1 MTSKARKSLEERAQQ
16 AILQYAFFRPES
28 AVVLAV
34 TLLLAAL
41 AGMAGL
47 ESVDFPAFLET
58 LFSYLPW
65 FVWLGGGL
73 LGEAALVYS
82 SLTDPEAHRRVVA
95 AMLADEFEPERL
107 HNPWLQQQVSE
118 AFDYRSRIT
127 AAIRERRASVLKEHL
142 IDTAGQLDEWL
153 EEVYGLAQRLDRY
166 QEERDLHARNRER
179 AQERLAQ
186 LQNRLDRETNDAVRQ
201 DIENNIESLRR
212 QLRTIEE
219 LENAMERARLRLE
232 NTLTAMGTIYTQ
244 TMLVGAKDI
253 DSGRARRLRQ
263 DITDEVQELSDV
275 LSAMD
280 EVYAGES
287 VAQRTRTG

>member
-1 MTSKARKSLEERAQQ
+1 MAGKNRKSVEERAQQ

-34 TLLLAAL
+34 TLLMAAL

-47 ESVDFPAFLET
+47 ESVEFPAFLET
-58 LFSYLPW
+58 LFTYLPW
-65 FVWLGGGL
+65 FTWLGGGL

-95 AMLADEFEPERL
+95 AMLEDEFEPERL
-107 HNPWLQQQVSE
+107 RNPWLQQQVSE
-118 AFDYRSRIT
+118 AFEYRSRIT
-127 AAIRERRASVLKEHL
+127 AAIRERRESVLKDHL
-142 IDTAGQLDEWL
+142 TDTASQLDEWL

-166 QEERDLHARNRER
+166 QAERDLHTRNRER
-179 AQERLAQ
+179 AQERLRQ
-186 LQNRLDRETNDAVRQ
+186 LENQLTQETNPAVRK
-201 DIENNIESLRR
+201 DIEHNIESLRR
-212 QLRTIEE
+212 QLRAIEE
-219 LENAMERARLRLE
+219 LESAMERARLRLE

-253 DSGRARRLRQ
+253 DSGRARRLRHE
-263 DITDEVQELSDV
+263 ISEEVQELGDV

-280 EVYAGES
+280 EVYAGE
-287 VAQRTRTG
+287 TTL